1 EPTDLFEESLPPSY
15 AARMP
20 HSVKDLESGWE
31 TIHVDG
37 QEFRRRIPKPSTQ
50 LTDDQGL
57 TIAERAPGANDKALG
72 LADLDQEGIW
82 AELVYPSLML
92 WTSSIRD
99 PELLAAGTRVIND
112 WSIEY
117 QRFSP
122 RLVTAATIPFLSA
135 ETAVAEVERAAGLGF
150 HVGS

>member
-1 EPTDLFEESLPPSY
+1 
-15 AARMP
+15 
-20 HSVKDLESGWE
+20 
-31 TIHVDG
+31 
-37 QEFRRRIPKPSTQ
+37 
-50 LTDDQGL
+50 
-57 TIAERAPGANDKALG
+57 
-72 LADLDQEGIW
+72 
-82 AELVYPSLML
+82 PSLML

-135 ETAVAEVERAAGLGF
+135 ETAVAEVERVAGLGF
-150 HVGS
+150 HVGSLPVQPLTDGDDWHRASWDPLWAAFAETGLVVGFHIGSEPHDASKRNGVYYRGPGGAILNYLETTFGGQRAAAKLIASGVFDRYP